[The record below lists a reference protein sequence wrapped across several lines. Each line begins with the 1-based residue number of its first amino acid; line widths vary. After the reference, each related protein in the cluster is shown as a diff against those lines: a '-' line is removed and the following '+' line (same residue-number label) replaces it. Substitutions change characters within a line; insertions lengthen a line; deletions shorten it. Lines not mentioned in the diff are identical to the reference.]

1 MRDLRYFAGW
11 VWLALAGLGVVAAEP
26 SALKPM
32 EVARALNEAFTEVAG
47 KVSESVVVIKVAQRS
62 TFHDWSEGNPFLDML
77 PREWRRRL
85 EERREPRAPAE
96 PQFNGQGSGVII
108 REDGYLLTNF
118 HVVENAEKI
127 RVRLHDGREFDAKLT
142 GTDAQSDLAVLK
154 VGAAGLQAVRWGDS
168 SATKVGEFAVAVGA
182 PFDLEYTVTV
192 GHISAKGRSRI
203 LPDPSMDQDFLQ
215 TDANIN
221 PGNSGGPLVNLE
233 GEVIGINTMIAG
245 LNTGIGFAIPS
256 NLAREVAAQLIAHG
270 KYTRNWLG
278 VAITSLREDPEYR
291 NLVKGVKDGV
301 IVREIMPG
309 GPAAKSELKPAD
321 IITAVDGRPVA
332 TSQQLRNEV
341 RSKPLGQDVTLEVY
355 RKDKLVQVKVR
366 PEAWPEANEV
376 TPAVRR
382 RSAPPPV
389 EAEKVLGLT
398 VQPLTPE
405 LVRKFGLQ
413 AKAGVVVT
421 EVAENSPAA
430 DKEIKAGDVITEVDH
445 QPVRNLR
452 DFRDALE
459 NADRKR
465 GVVLNYLR
473 GGSGRFVILKGSG
486 D

>member
-1 MRDLRYFAGW
+1 MKRLFFITGW
-11 VWLALAGLGVVAAEP
+11 LWLVLAGMAVAAGNPAP
-26 SALKPM
+26 SPM
-32 EVARALNEAFTEVAG
+32 DVARALNQAFTEVAD
-47 KVSESVVVIKVAQRS
+47 KVSESVVVIKVAQRN

-77 PREWRRRL
+77 PREWRRRW
-85 EERREPRAPAE
+85 EERRGQQAPAE
-96 PQFNGQGSGVII
+96 PRFNGQGSGLII

-127 RVRLHDGREFDAKLT
+127 RARLHDGREFDATLR
-142 GTDAQSDLAVLK
+142 GADAQSDLAVLK
-154 VGAAGLQAVRWGDS
+154 IEATGLKAARWGDS
-168 SATKVGEFAVAVGA
+168 SATKVGEFAIAVGA

-270 KYTRNWLG
+270 KYTRSWLG

-291 NLVKGVKDGV
+291 NLVKGVKEGV
-301 IVREIMPG
+301 IVREIVPG
-309 GPAAKSELKPAD
+309 GPAAKAELRPAD
-321 IITAVDGRPVA
+321 IITAVDGRPVT
-332 TSQQLRNEV
+332 TSQQLRNEI
-341 RSKPLGQDVTLEVY
+341 RAKPVGREVTLDVY
-355 RKDKLVQVKVR
+355 RKDRFLKIKVR

-376 TPAVRR
+376 AAAPGRRPAATPR
-382 RSAPPPV
+382 

-398 VQPLTPE
+398 VEPLTPE
-405 LVRKFGLQ
+405 LARKFAVQ

-421 EVAENSPAA
+421 AVAADSPAA
-430 DKEIKAGDVITEVDH
+430 EKEIKPGDVITEVDH
-445 QPVRNLR
+445 QPVRSLQ
-452 DFRDALE
+452 DFREALKS
-459 NADRKR
+459 ADSRK
-465 GVVLNYLR
+465 GVVVNFLR
-473 GGSGRFVILKGSG
+473 GGSGRFVILKNRG